1 MAARSF
7 RRCVLTEECEEIKKD
22 IKRLGAKNDKGQY
35 CVTYGVLFDDTKTQ
49 QFYEAIVG
57 TLKAA
62 RTKGWIAW
70 QGQMLLKGAHDKV
83 VITLLVDND
92 N

>member
-1 MAARSF
+1 MFGRSLV
-7 RRCVLTEECEEIKKD
+7 VLSSAEECEEIKKD

-35 CVTYGVLFDDTKTQ
+35 CVTYGVLFDDAKTQ

-62 RTKGWIAW
+62 RSRQLIDWK
-70 QGQMLLKGAHDKV
+70 GQMLLKGPHDKV
-83 VITLLVDND
+83 VITLLVDN
-92 N
+92 